1 MSREIETL
9 DQLLCGDLPLQV
21 IRGLYPDDKT
31 FAVAI
36 HALLRNGDVRL
47 LSDGAEVPQW
57 RWRDLF
63 EAGAVTEEMPRL
75 RLDITDQGVRLFA

>member
-9 DQLLCGDLPLQV
+9 DQLLCGSLPLRV
-21 IRGLYPDDKT
+21 IRGLYPDHKT

-47 LSDGAEVPQW
+47 ISDGTEVPHW
-57 RWRDLF
+57 RWRELF
-63 EAGAVTEEMPRL
+63 EAGAVKKEMPRL
-75 RLDITDQGVRLFA
+75 RLEVTDRGASLFA